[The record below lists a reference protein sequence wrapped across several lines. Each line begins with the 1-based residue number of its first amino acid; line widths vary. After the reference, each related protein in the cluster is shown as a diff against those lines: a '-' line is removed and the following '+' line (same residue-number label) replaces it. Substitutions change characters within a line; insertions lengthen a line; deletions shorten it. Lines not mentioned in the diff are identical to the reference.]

1 MTQPIKNP
9 FPAPIRLL
17 GIQKNR
23 RAITVLSM
31 VFLLIAIVLAG
42 SSQGTWA
49 LAAVIISMVLGI
61 VLHFATRNIANAMNI
76 ITDERE
82 RSLRDH
88 AHRIA
93 YWVLSGIL
101 GGIFGLVAGF
111 ISTREAEKVLV
122 LVKDLHRLE
131 IQVLLLSFTA
141 VFLGL
146 PTAIIAWLEP
156 DPLEDEETQFT
167 RG

>member
-1 MTQPIKNP
+1 MTQPLKNP
-9 FPAPIRLL
+9 FPTPVRPLRM
-17 GIQKNR
+17 QKNR
-23 RAITVLSM
+23 RFLTLLSSFFLSLAIILALSSR
-31 VFLLIAIVLAG
+31 G
-42 SSQGTWA
+42 DWA
-49 LAAVIISMVLGI
+49 LAALILSMVLGI
-61 VLHFATRNIANAMNI
+61 ILHFATRNIANAMNI

-101 GGIFGLVAGF
+101 GGIIGLIAGF
-111 ISTREAEKVLV
+111 VSTREAEQVLV
-122 LVKDLHRLE
+122 LVRDLHRLE
-131 IQVLLLSFTA
+131 IQVLLLSFA
-141 VFLGL
+141 AIFLGL
-146 PTAIIAWLEP
+146 PTTIIAWLEP